1 MVVVSIQQTFSPYC
15 ITVLFQMTSLD
26 VTEGRIL
33 EVACLVTDS
42 NLNIIAEGQDLVIH
56 QPDDILQSMNEW
68 CIKQHGMVKWHFL
81 KFFLK

>member
-1 MVVVSIQQTFSPYC
+1 MMVVSRHFQYSIK
-15 ITVLFQMTSLD
+15 VLFQMTSLD

-33 EVACLVTDS
+33 EVACLITDP

-68 CIKQHGMVKWHFL
+68 CIEHHGMVK
-81 KFFLK
+81 

>member
-1 MVVVSIQQTFSPYC
+1 
-15 ITVLFQMTSLD
+15 MTSLD

-33 EVACLVTDS
+33 EVACLITDP

-68 CIKQHGMVKWHFL
+68 CIEHHGMVK
-81 KFFLK
+81 